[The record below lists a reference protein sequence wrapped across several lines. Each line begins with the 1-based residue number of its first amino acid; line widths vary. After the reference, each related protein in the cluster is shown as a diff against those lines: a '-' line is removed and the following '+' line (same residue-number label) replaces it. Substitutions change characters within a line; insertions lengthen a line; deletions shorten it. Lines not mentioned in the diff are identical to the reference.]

1 MTKRDKLFVALLNN
15 PKDCRFEDACKMAEL
30 LGFAYKGGKGS
41 HRAFARAGERE
52 ALNFQN
58 RNGRIAEYQ
67 ARQLIAMFEK
77 YGEDNG

>member
-1 MTKRDKLFVALLNN
+1 MTKRDKFVALLNN

-30 LGFAYKGGKGS
+30 LGFVYKGGKGS